1 MSPELHIR
9 IHADSI
15 ASIDAIL
22 TDFPYEPGQAVI
34 SYMGDAI
41 IVDLAGCQDTNYIQ
55 EWFLNSNDDVM
66 SFYVV
71 DD

>member
-1 MSPELHIR
+1 MNPELHIR

-15 ASIDAIL
+15 SSIDEIL
-22 TDFPYEPGQAVI
+22 ADFPYEPGQMVV

-41 IVDLAGCQDTNYIQ
+41 IVDLAGYQDTNYIQ